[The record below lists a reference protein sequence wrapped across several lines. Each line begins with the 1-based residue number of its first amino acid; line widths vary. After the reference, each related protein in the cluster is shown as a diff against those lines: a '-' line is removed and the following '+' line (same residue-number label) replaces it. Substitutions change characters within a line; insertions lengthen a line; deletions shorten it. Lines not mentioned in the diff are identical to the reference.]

1 MSKNLVST
9 GWLALRLQSPDIVI
23 IDSSWHLPATK
34 RDAKCEFETKHIP
47 GAQFYDLDAGAAM
60 DTPLPHMLPPAEKF
74 AAGMKALGVGG
85 GKTVVCYDSTGL
97 FSAARLWWMLKS
109 FGHAHAY
116 VLNGGL
122 PKWEQEGG
130 AVESG
135 PATKA
140 HTFDFTA
147 RLDKSRVANLQD
159 VATAL
164 ATGSA
169 QLADARSA
177 TRFRGEEIEPRPN
190 VRPGHMPGAL
200 NVHYA
205 ALLNADGTLK
215 AGQALREAFESR
227 GIDLAKPIITSC
239 GSGVT
244 AAILALGL
252 SELGLENYKLYDGSW
267 AEWGAS
273 DKPVATG

>member
-9 GWLALRLQSPDIVI
+9 GWLALRLNSPDIVI
-23 IDSSWHLPATK
+23 VDASWHLPATK
-34 RDAKCEFETKHIP
+34 RNAKAEFEAKHIP
-47 GAQFYDLDAGAAM
+47 GAQFYDLDAGAAQ
-60 DTPLPHMLPPAEKF
+60 DTPLPHMLPSAAKF
-74 AAGMKALGVGG
+74 SEDMKELGIGG
-85 GKTVVCYDSTGL
+85 GKTVVCYDAAGL

-109 FGHAHAY
+109 FGHKHVF

-122 PKWEQEGG
+122 PKWEHDRG
-130 AVESG
+130 ALETG
-135 PATKA
+135 KA
-140 HTFDFTA
+140 AQAQTHTFEA
-147 RLDKSRVANLQD
+147 ILDQHRVAALND
-159 VATAL
+159 VAQALKSKTA
-164 ATGSA
+164 
-169 QLADARSA
+169 QIADARSG
-177 TRFRGEEIEPRPN
+177 TRFRGEEVEPRPN

-205 ALLNADGTLK
+205 TLIYPDGTLK
-215 AGQALREAFESR
+215 TGQALRDAFEFN

-252 SELGLENYKLYDGSW
+252 SELGNEKYRLYDGSW

-273 DKPVATG
+273 GEAVVTG